1 MKTYD
6 ELNEDEKKRF
16 DAQLA
21 LIQFSV
27 RTSMLEET
35 TAKMEKFKQLKAQR
49 MAQKQMETQNE

>member
-35 TAKMEKFKQLKAQR
+35 AAKMEKFKQLKAQR
-49 MAQKQMETQNE
+49 MAQKQMETQK

>member
-35 TAKMEKFKQLKAQR
+35 SVKMEKFKQLKAQR
-49 MAQKQMETQNE
+49 MAQKQMETQK

>member
-35 TAKMEKFKQLKAQR
+35 AAKMEKFKQLKAQR

>member
-35 TAKMEKFKQLKAQR
+35 TSKMEKFKQLKAQR
-49 MAQKQMETQNE
+49 MAQKQMETQK